1 MRNKKRLFFWIKIL
15 IMLYCAVG
23 IALYYLQDRILFH
36 AEKFNTNYTYRFKV
50 PFRELNIPF
59 SKTDTLNLIQF
70 LPESNTKPKGVVLF
84 FHGTNGSIKNY
95 AERAAIFT
103 KHNYEVWM
111 PDYPGFGKSTGDFS
125 ENKINNQAFEIN
137 KLALNRFPKDQIIVY
152 GQSIGSSVATTLAS
166 SGNSS
171 ALILENPVVDVP
183 DLLYHYTFIYPWSK
197 MANSVFSVKD
207 AFDAI
212 DKSLRI
218 TILVGPT
225 NEWHS
230 AASANKLKPLLDSN
244 DSFVQMVQK
253 TATDIINEQE
263 YKDVVEKLLKGH

>member
-1 MRNKKRLFFWIKIL
+1 V

-36 AEKFNTNYTYRFKV
+36 AEKFNTNYTYRFQV

-103 KHNYEVWM
+103 KQNYEVWM

-171 ALILENPVVDVP
+171 ALILENPFVDVA
-183 DLLYHYTFIYPWSK
+183 DLLHHYTFIYPWSK
-197 MANSVFSVKD
+197 MANSVFSVKG
-207 AFDAI
+207 AFDGI
-212 DKSLRI
+212 DKSLRV

-225 NEWHS
+225 SEWHS

-253 TATDIINEQE
+253 TATDVINEQE